1 MPNGAVDLACVQ
13 QVLPCPGQ
21 AWRHGLRR
29 AILEGAGRASRRS
42 PAEKSSG
49 NLQGGL
55 QLELFADQPVP
66 RDSDRP
72 LLDLTHCVP
81 SNSQYLSLAIEKG
94 LVGDTLS
101 GLQPAHVAAV
111 LSTDVETTPADPAIK
126 EMGLMA

>member
-1 MPNGAVDLACVQ
+1 MFNKSYYARA
-13 QVLPCPGQ
+13 
-21 AWRHGLRR
+21 RR
-29 AILEGAGRASRRS
+29 GGVVSAGAILEELVERAADRRR
-42 PAEKSSG
+42 KKRG
-49 NLQGGL
+49 NLQEGL

-111 LSTDVETTPADPAIK
+111 LSTDVETTPANPAIK